1 MSEVRIRPVRCLKGE
16 STLPGDKSI
25 SHRAIMLASL
35 ARGRT
40 SVSGISKGEDVL
52 KTAHAFQ
59 SMGIEIQGLG
69 SENITIQGKGLRG
82 LSQPRD
88 IIDCGN
94 SGTTM
99 RLLSGI
105 LAAQNFSSIITGD
118 ESLKKRPM
126 DRVVEP
132 LERMGAR
139 IEGKFAP
146 LKIEGRRLKAIS
158 YQIPISSAQVKSCI
172 LLAGL
177 YAQGKTEVT
186 EPAKSRDHTERML
199 EYLGADIEV
208 KDLTA
213 SIAGGKE
220 LIAQPINIP
229 GDISSASFFMIGTIL
244 LPGSHIRLSGVGL
257 NPTRIGVI
265 DILKR
270 MGAEIEIENL
280 REKNDEPRGDIIVRG
295 SRLKGITIGG
305 EIIPRVIDELPILAI
320 AATQSSGKTVIKD
333 AQELRVKET
342 DRVRA
347 LSINLSKMGVEV
359 EEREDGLVIQGPC
372 QLKGARVDSFGDH
385 RMAMALAIAGLIA
398 RGETVVSD
406 ADCIKTSFPE
416 FEEILNRLK
425 VVR

>member
-1 MSEVRIRPVRCLKGE
+1 MSEIRIRPIRCLKGE

-25 SHRAIMLASL
+25 SHRAIMLAAL
-35 ARGRT
+35 AKGRT
-40 SVSGISKGEDVL
+40 LISGISKGEDVL
-52 KTAHAFQ
+52 KTASAFQ

-126 DRVVEP
+126 DRVVAP

-146 LKIEGRRLKAIS
+146 LKIEGKGLKAIS
-158 YQIPISSAQVKSCI
+158 YRIPIPSAQVKSCI

-213 SIAGGKE
+213 SISGGKE

-229 GDISSASFFMIGTIL
+229 EDISSASFFMVGAIL

-257 NPTRIGVI
+257 NPTRTGVI

-280 REKNDEPRGDIIVRG
+280 REENNEPLGDIIVRG

-320 AATQSSGKTVIKD
+320 AATKASGRTIIKD

-342 DRVRA
+342 DRIRA
-347 LSINLSKMGVEV
+347 LSTNLSKMGGEV
-359 EEREDGLVIQGPC
+359 EEREDGLVIQGAC
-372 QLKGARVDSFGDH
+372 QLKGARIDSFGDH
-385 RMAMALAIAGLIA
+385 RMAMALVIAGLIA
-398 RGETVVSD
+398 RGGTIVSNTE
-406 ADCIKTSFPE
+406 CIKTSFPE